1 MVNFYLERM
10 LTELPSPYDL
20 GAIRAGVVRWRNAI
34 RDYKNRNESDVC
46 LIERGEAVL
55 QDVGASKVLRAIL
68 GNSTYLSECVLTD
81 PAFFCDLVSSDPQET
96 AKMLT
101 EDILGKRNSFTND
114 TDLMKYLRIMKR
126 RMSLTIGVADIC
138 NIWGLD
144 QITWQWSTFAD
155 LALSST
161 VTHLLRIFAKT
172 GDWILKNEAEPEVD
186 SGFFII
192 GMGFHNFN

>member
-1 MVNFYLERM
+1 MVNFYLESM

-20 GAIRAGVVRWRNAI
+20 GAVRAGIVQWRNAI

-101 EDILGKRNSFTND
+101 DDILGNRNSFTND
-114 TDLMKYLRIMKR
+114 TDLMKYLR
-126 RMSLTIGVADIC
+126 
-138 NIWGLD
+138 N
-144 QITWQWSTFAD
+144 
-155 LALSST
+155 
-161 VTHLLRIFAKT
+161 
-172 GDWILKNEAEPEVD
+172 
-186 SGFFII
+186 
-192 GMGFHNFN
+192 NFG